1 MEIIGVKIGVVVFCA
16 FMAYFSFFAY
26 RRRYFGPAAFVI
38 WALIFLTVAVAT
50 AFSQSFI
57 PFSEFLRFARLYDLF
72 VAIAILFL
80 LTISFINF
88 VQNHTLKK
96 KLEEMV
102 QEKALK
108 E

>member
-1 MEIIGVKIGVVVFCA
+1 MEIIGVKIGVIVFCV

-26 RRRYFGPAAFVI
+26 RRRYFGPAAFVV
-38 WALIFLTVAVAT
+38 WAGIFLIIAGAT
-50 AFSQSFI
+50 AFSESFI
-57 PFSEFLRFARLYDLF
+57 PFSQYLRFARLYDLF

-102 QEKALK
+102 QDEALRK
-108 E
+108 